1 MYTGMLH
8 THTLVVALFLVLYL
22 VKTAL
27 LLAGKNELLD
37 KFSKK
42 TRIVEMVVSTL
53 FLLTGIYLATQAPS
67 ISAGNW
73 FWIKLI
79 AVFASIPLAI
89 VGFKRKNKALA
100 LLSFVLLVYAY
111 GVSETKSA
119 TMNKADY
126 FSQLAADDA
135 PAYLASD
142 FDTNADNY
150 DILVHGKAVYINYCV
165 RCHGEDGK
173 LGTAGA
179 KNLQLS
185 MLDKGGMV
193 ERISLGKGGMP
204 AFGKVLSPEEIMASV
219 AYIKASLAN
228 AADAH
233 AAHE

>member
-8 THTLVVALFLVLYL
+8 THTLVVSLFLILYL
-22 VKTAL
+22 VKTGL

-42 TRIVEMVVSTL
+42 TRIAEMVVSTL

-73 FWIKLI
+73 FWVKLI
-79 AVFASIPLAI
+79 AVFAAIPLAI
-89 VGFKRKNKALA
+89 IGFKRKNKILA
-100 LLSFVLLVYAY
+100 LLSFVLLIYAY
-111 GVSETKSA
+111 GISETKSM

-126 FSQLAADDA
+126 FSQLAPDDA

-142 FDTNADNY
+142 FDATSDAY
-150 DILVHGKAVYINYCV
+150 DVLVHGKAVYINYCV
-165 RCHGEDGK
+165 RCHGNDGDMGK
-173 LGTAGA
+173 AGA

-193 ERISLGKGGMP
+193 ERISLGKGSMP

-219 AYIKASLAN
+219 AYIKASLSN

-233 AAHE
+233 SPQ

>member
-8 THTLVVALFLVLYL
+8 THTLVVSLFLLMYL
-22 VKTAL
+22 IKTAL
-27 LLAGKNELLD
+27 LLAGKNDTLD

-42 TRIVEMVVSTL
+42 TRIAEMVVSTL

-73 FWIKLI
+73 FWVKLI

-89 VGFKRKNKALA
+89 IGFKKKNKVLA

-111 GVSETKSA
+111 GISETKSM

-126 FSQLAADDA
+126 FSQLAPADA
-135 PAYLASD
+135 PAYVATD
-142 FDTNADNY
+142 FDANADNY
-150 DILVHGKAVYINYCV
+150 DILVHGKAVYINYCA
-165 RCHGEDGK
+165 RCHGNDGT
-173 LGTAGA
+173 LGSAGA

-185 MLDKGGMV
+185 MLDKGGMI
-193 ERISLGKGGMP
+193 ERITLGKGGMP
-204 AFGKVLSPEEIMASV
+204 AFGKVLSAEEIMASV
-219 AYIKASLAN
+219 AYIKAALSN

-233 AAHE
+233 SPH

>member
-8 THTLVVALFLVLYL
+8 THTLVVSLFLFLYL

-27 LLAGKNELLD
+27 LLAGKNDMLD

-42 TRIVEMVVSTL
+42 TRIAEMVVSTL

-89 VGFKRKNKALA
+89 VGFKRKNKVLA
-100 LLSFVLLVYAY
+100 LLSFVLLLYAY
-111 GVSETKSA
+111 GVSETKSM

-126 FSQLAADDA
+126 FSALAAEDA
-135 PAYLASD
+135 PAYVSAD
-142 FDTNADNY
+142 FDPNADNY
-150 DILVHGKAVYINYCV
+150 DVLVHGKAVFINYCV

-173 LGTAGA
+173 LGKAGA
-179 KNLQLS
+179 KDLTLS
-185 MLDKGGMV
+185 MLDKGAMIT
-193 ERISLGKGGMP
+193 RITAGKGGMP
-204 AFGKVLSPEEIMASV
+204 AFGKVLSPEEIMANV
-219 AYIKASLAN
+219 AYIKASLSN

-233 AAHE
+233 AH

>member
-8 THTLVVALFLVLYL
+8 THTLVVGLFLLLYL

-27 LLAGKNELLD
+27 LLAGKNDLLD
-37 KFSKK
+37 KFTKK

-73 FWIKLI
+73 FWVKLI
-79 AVFASIPLAI
+79 AVFAAIPLAI
-89 VGFKRKNKALA
+89 IGFKRKKKALA

-111 GVSETKSA
+111 GISETKSV

-126 FSQLAADDA
+126 FSKLAADDA
-135 PAYLASD
+135 PSYLASEY
-142 FDTNADNY
+142 DTNADNY
-150 DILVHGKAVYINYCV
+150 DILVHGKAVFINYCV

-173 LGTAGA
+173 LGSAGA
-179 KNLQLS
+179 KDLTLS
-185 MLDKGGMV
+185 MLDKGAMI
-193 ERISLGKGGMP
+193 ERITLGKGGMP

-219 AYIKASLAN
+219 AYTKAALSD

-233 AAHE
+233 AQ

>member
-37 KFSKK
+37 KFTKK
-42 TRIVEMVVSTL
+42 TKIAEMVVSTL

-73 FWIKLI
+73 FWVKLI
-79 AVFASIPLAI
+79 AVFAAIPLAI
-89 VGFKRKNKALA
+89 VGFKRKNKVLA

-111 GVSETKSA
+111 GVSETKSM

-126 FSQLAADDA
+126 YSQLAADDA
-135 PAYLASD
+135 PVYNAAD
-142 FDTNADNY
+142 FDATADDY
-150 DILVHGKAVYINYCV
+150 DVLAHGKAVYINYCV
-165 RCHGEDGK
+165 RCHGNDGK
-173 LGTAGA
+173 MGGAGA
-179 KNLQLS
+179 KDLTMS

-193 ERISLGKGGMP
+193 ERITHGKGGMP
-204 AFGKVLSPEEIMASV
+204 AFGKVISPEEIMASV
-219 AYIKASLAN
+219 AYIKAALAN

-233 AAHE
+233 SAHE